1 MDIDPID
8 LDELAVIIA
17 EAKSVA
23 RRYRKATGRPLG
35 ITGEVAEY
43 EAARL
48 LGLRLADVRQDGY
61 DAVRETD
68 GLVHRLQIKGRCILP
83 DSKPGQ
89 RIGGI
94 RPEKEWDRVL
104 LVLMDEDFEPLE
116 IHEANR
122 PAIRAALEE
131 PGSKAR
137 NERGALAVSKFKSIG
152 RPLWTRTR
160 GLLIMNGSIVPP
172 PEVSP

>member
-1 MDIDPID
+1 MHDQHVRRTEGKMDIRNGVN
-8 LDELAVIIA
+8 LDELEGIIA
-17 EAKSVA
+17 GAKTIA
-23 RRYRKATGRPLG
+23 RRYRNATGRPLG

-61 DAVRETD
+61 DAVREAD

-94 RPEKEWDRVL
+94 RLEKEWDR
-104 LVLMDEDFEPLE
+104 
-116 IHEANR
+116 
-122 PAIRAALEE
+122 
-131 PGSKAR
+131 
-137 NERGALAVSKFKSIG
+137 
-152 RPLWTRTR
+152 
-160 GLLIMNGSIVPP
+160 
-172 PEVSP
+172 